1 MKKSIKGAIFDLDGT
16 LIDSLTF
23 WDITWE
29 DMGNKFL
36 NKKNFRPT
44 ESDDKAIR
52 TMTLPLAS
60 ELVHR
65 VYNIGS
71 SADEVFTYFGDQIV
85 DFYKNKVTVKPGVI
99 EFLDYLKSKDIK
111 MCIASAT
118 GLEHI
123 KIAVK
128 HCGLEG
134 YFCDILSCNT
144 IGKGKD
150 QPDIYLLATEKLGTE
165 IDETWV
171 FEDSVVA
178 VNTANKIGLNTV
190 GIYDVNNY
198 GHEELKQNSTI
209 YIDKNEDLSK
219 LDISQLSK

>member
-1 MKKSIKGAIFDLDGT
+1 MAKTIKGAIFDLDGT

-29 DMGNKFL
+29 NLGNKFL
-36 NKKNFRPT
+36 HKKNFRP
-44 ESDDKAIR
+44 EVSDDKAIR
-52 TMTLPLAS
+52 TMTLPGAA
-60 ELVHR
+60 ELIHR

-71 SADEVFTYFGDQIV
+71 SSDEVFTYLGDLIV
-85 DFYKNKVTVKPGVI
+85 DFYANQVTVKPGVI
-99 EFLDYLKSKDIK
+99 EFLNYLKDNGVK
-111 MCIASAT
+111 MCLASAT

-128 HCGLEG
+128 HCELED

-150 QPDIYLLATEKLGTE
+150 EPDIYLLATEKLGTS

-190 GIYDVNNY
+190 GIYDANNY
-198 GHEELKQNSTI
+198 GHEELKQNSNI
-209 YIDKNEDLSK
+209 YIAENEDLSK
-219 LDISQLSK
+219 LDISQLSI